1 MLQNLSVNKFELI
14 EVTSQFNENF
24 IKNYDEANDAGYF
37 LEIEY
42 KIEHWKSWKA
52 CH

>member
-1 MLQNLSVNKFELI
+1 MLQNLSINKFELI

-42 KIEHWKSWKA
+42 KIEH
-52 CH
+52 